1 MTSPR
6 YVTVGEKSSWRC
18 DSDTFLHS
26 LPFCILFNFC
36 ILFHFAFCAI
46 LHSVP
51 FCIPSSSQQMSCI
64 LSSSVQLHCNIT
76 VIFCHSN
83 AKPLCDVPTYWGSQ
97 IFGNLVF
104 GEQNDCKEVEISDTV
119 SKKVQYSDF
128 N

>member
-6 YVTVGEKSSWRC
+6 CVTVGEKSSWRC

-26 LPFCILFNFC
+26 LPFWLLFNFC
-36 ILFHFAFCAI
+36 ILFHFAFSFI
-46 LHSVP
+46 LHSLLLATDELQ
-51 FCIPSSSQQMSCI
+51 FKQ
-64 LSSSVQLHCNIT
+64 LSATALQYKV
-76 VIFCHSN
+76 SN
-83 AKPLCDVPTYWGSQ
+83 AKPLCNVPTYWGSQ

-128 N
+128 KRQESVQ